1 MRTLEEA
8 IMFYALNGK
17 EAIKVELQDL
27 ESDAINAGYL
37 TLEELEENLVE
48 LGIDKNVL
56 TGFMAD
62 QTHFHTSVDAYDNF
76 SFGIINIVN
85 VMNVNEDKDR
95 MAFIIKKNQFI
106 LVKLIDEDGSCKEM
120 FESAVGR
127 FKQNI
132 TLGKVIFGILDR
144 LLSNGNKS
152 LESTEQKIMIME
164 QNLVSGRIDELLNR
178 DIFNLRKDLSIL
190 KNYYEQLFDIG
201 EALQENENDLFGT
214 EDLRYFGIF
223 AAKAE
228 RLSKNT
234 HALGENLIHLR
245 EALDAS
251 LNYSLNKIMKVFT
264 VISIIF
270 LPLTLIVGWYGM
282 NFTTMPEL
290 TWKYGHLAVIVLSL
304 LEVAVCLILFKK
316 KKFL

>member
-1 MRTLEEA
+1 
-8 IMFYALNGK
+8 MFYALNGK